1 MQTADY
7 VNRMAH
13 ERLSAAAAGVRPA
26 AVSGRQTAVRRE
38 FVRSIL
44 KSGLR
49 WMHFFGRKSFC
60 AHTC

>member
-7 VNRMAH
+7 VNRMAQEALKRCSSRGTAGGC
-13 ERLSAAAAGVRPA
+13 EREADCGTEGVRKEHPEI
-26 AVSGRQTAVRRE
+26 R
-38 FVRSIL
+38 
-44 KSGLR
+44 LR